1 MEQVMHFKEVDYGNY
16 RIFAGA
22 IERTRAYGYV
32 AAVVVMRLEQ
42 GRPLHEVFRDENM
55 AGGYGW
61 PSPAEALRH
70 AVREGQRAVS
80 SRSPLRPCGALVA

>member
-1 MEQVMHFKEVDYGNY
+1 MHFKEVDCGNY

-32 AAVVVMRLEQ
+32 AAVVVMRLEL
-42 GRPLHEVFRDENM
+42 GRPQHEVFRDENM

-80 SRSPLRPCGALVA
+80 SRALQRPYGTVPA

>member
-1 MEQVMHFKEVDYGNY
+1 MHFKEVDCGNF
-16 RIFAGA
+16 RIYAGA

-32 AAVVVMRLEQ
+32 AAVVVVRLDQ
-42 GRPLHEVFRDENM
+42 GRPGPEVFRDENM

-70 AVREGQRAVS
+70 ALKEGQRAVS
-80 SRSPLRPCGALVA
+80 TKSLLRPYGMLMA

>member
-1 MEQVMHFKEVDYGNY
+1 MHFKELDYGSY

-32 AAVVVMRLEQ
+32 AAVVVMRMEQ
-42 GRPLHEVFRDENM
+42 GRPGQEVFRDESM

-70 AVREGQRAVS
+70 ALREGQRAVS
-80 SRSPLRPCGALVA
+80 SRAMQRHSGVLAL

>member
-1 MEQVMHFKEVDYGNY
+1 MHFKEVDSGNY
-16 RIFAGA
+16 RIYAGA

-42 GRPLHEVFRDENM
+42 GRPTQEVYRDENM

-70 AVREGQRAVS
+70 AVKEGQRAVATKS
-80 SRSPLRPCGALVA
+80 LQRPYGMLMA

>member
-1 MEQVMHFKEVDYGNY
+1 MHFKEVDFGNY
-16 RIFAGA
+16 RIYAGA

-42 GRPLHEVFRDENM
+42 GRPRQEVFRDENM

-70 AVREGQRAVS
+70 AVKEGQRAVS
-80 SRSPLRPCGALVA
+80 TKSLQRPYGMLVA

>member
-1 MEQVMHFKEVDYGNY
+1 MHFKEVDCGNY
-16 RIFAGA
+16 RIYAGA
-22 IERTRAYGYV
+22 IERVRAPGYV

-42 GRPLHEVFRDENM
+42 GRPRQEIFRDENM

-80 SRSPLRPCGALVA
+80 NRALQRSFGMLTV